1 MLFFFCCSD
10 CQWRCCSCLN
20 PCYVLNSTFTRVRV
34 YLPLFQGTSYHLM
47 LVAWANPFTSWHCI
61 HSCHNGFSQA
71 SYFKSNRPWKAIIKP
86 CILKKLWLE
95 CGLVFQ
101 IHLLLVVASIPIKHS
116 IWKKKVYTGH
126 SISYQPE
133 LPTLAKPQESGFQI
147 SWLLVDGRRIG
158 IPFRSMSQQLV
169 TTF

>member
-10 CQWRCCSCLN
+10 CQWCCCSCLN

-34 YLPLFQGTSYHLM
+34 YLPLFQETSYHLM
-47 LVAWANPFTSWHCI
+47 LVAWANPFTSLHCI
-61 HSCHNGFSQA
+61 HSCHNGFYQA

-86 CILKKLWLE
+86 CILKN
-95 CGLVFQ
+95 CGLNVAWSFKFTYCWSWLVF
-101 IHLLLVVASIPIKHS
+101 LSSIQY
-116 IWKKKVYTGH
+116 KKKVYTGH
-126 SISYQPE
+126 SISYQSE